1 MKRRMMVL
9 VMIAVLAAS
18 SPAMVVACQ
27 TEEAATNQE
36 AATTTTTSSSSMG
49 GLETFTTLTAWGD
62 NFLGQLGNGVP
73 LPYPDDSHSTIPVE
87 VSNLEGA
94 ELKAIAAGQGHSLA
108 LKNDGTV
115 WAWGLNQDGQL
126 GDGTTTDSS
135 TPVQVNDP
143 TDSSG
148 YLTDVSAIAAGSSH
162 SLALKSDGT
171 VWAWGNNF
179 SGELGDGTTTDSSNK
194 PVQVSEL
201 DGIEAIAAGGS
212 LSLALKNDGTVW
224 AWGDNQASQG
234 SRIGGQ
240 LGDDEITS
248 SNTPLQVSDLPGGI
262 EAIAAGAEHGLALND
277 DGTVWAWGYNF
288 FGQLGNGTAT
298 DSSNKPVQVS
308 ELDGVKGI
316 AAGGSFSLALKDD
329 GTVWAWGDNQVG
341 QLGDGTSTDGT
352 PTTCEY
358 TETGGG
364 SGTSTSCTGSN
375 TPVQMSEV
383 SGIEAIAAGVAHGLA
398 LKDDGTVWAWGMNQS
413 GLLGDVTYT
422 LSTTTPGINTPVQVG
437 NLSAVKAI
445 AAGVF
450 HSLAGW

>member
-1 MKRRMMVL
+1 
-9 VMIAVLAAS
+9 ATTT
-18 SPAMVVACQ
+18 Q
-27 TEEAATNQE
+27 EEDTTNQG
-36 AATTTTTSSSSMG
+36 AATTTAASSTVGS
-49 GLETFTTLTAWGD
+49 ETFTTVAAWGD

-73 LPYPDDSHSTIPVE
+73 LPYPEDGRSTMPVE

-94 ELKAIAAGQGHSLA
+94 ELKAISAGSSFSLA

-115 WAWGLNQDGQL
+115 LAWGLNQDGEL
-126 GDGTTTDSS
+126 GDGTNTDSS
-135 TPVQVNDP
+135 TPVQVKDPNDP
-143 TDSSG
+143 SG
-148 YLTDVSAIAAGSSH
+148 YLSGVSAIAAGSSH

-171 VWAWGNNF
+171 VWAWGSNF
-179 SGELGDGTTTDSSNK
+179 SGQLGDGTTTDSTQ
-194 PVQVSEL
+194 PVKVANLS
-201 DGIEAIAAGGS
+201 GVEAISSGGAPS
-212 LSLALKNDGTVW
+212 YSLALKNDGTVW

-234 SRIGGQ
+234 TKIGGQ

-248 SNTPLQVSDLPGGI
+248 SNTPLQVSDLPDGI
-262 EAIAAGAEHGLALND
+262 EAIAAGAEHALALND

-288 FGQLGNGTAT
+288 FGQLGNGTTT

-308 ELDGVKGI
+308 ELDGIKAI
-316 AAGGSFSLALKDD
+316 AAGGSFSLALKNN
-329 GTVWAWGDNQVG
+329 GTVWAWGNNWFG

-358 TETGGG
+358 TVMGGG
-364 SGTSTSCTGSN
+364 RPSSSCTDSN

-383 SGIEAIAAGVAHGLA
+383 GGIEAIAAGGAHGLA

-413 GLLGDVTYT
+413 GQLGDVTYT
-422 LSTTTPGINTPVQVG
+422 LGSSTAGINTPVQVG

-445 AAGVF
+445 AAGVQ